1 MQPTMCDH
9 ASQRTQ
15 ATRLVTACDA
25 LEKLQGYLAFSGI
38 TITTH
43 GDYRTWYFAYGNS
56 RIAEYWP
63 AIGKAQIIG
72 IPELQSCSSP
82 VQVARM
88 AIRAKTRLFKTMAA
102 MMLGGKHE

>member
-1 MQPTMCDH
+1 V
-9 ASQRTQ
+9 SQRPQ
-15 ATRLVTACDA
+15 AARLAAACDA
-25 LEKLQGYLAFSGI
+25 FEKLQGYLAFSGI

-63 AIGKAQIIG
+63 AIGKAQIVG
-72 IPELQSCSSP
+72 IPELQSCGSP

-102 MMLGGKHE
+102 MMLGDKHE